1 MIAAACLV
9 VLLVAPLPSRADDD
23 FSCVKDSLSAN
34 HCFAGGSSPGIRTK
48 RIPPLGCRIVSCR
61 L

>member
-9 VLLVAPLPSRADDD
+9 VLLVTSLPSRADDD

-34 HCFAGGSSPGIRTK
+34 HCFAGKVVHPVSVQKGSR
-48 RIPPLGCRIVSCR
+48 RWAVV
-61 L
+61 